1 MTSLKGQKMDRN
13 EFKKLISQK
22 IIILDGATGTE
33 LQKRGFLEGVGAP
46 EELNLKFPERLEEIH
61 RDYFEAGSDAVLAN
75 TFGANRLK
83 LKDYGLENR
92 LEEINIKGIETAK
105 LAAKKYNGLVA
116 GDIGPLGCYLAPLGP
131 LSFDEA
137 YNVFSEQAKAIAKAG
152 PDLIVIETF
161 AEIRELKAALLA
173 VKDNFGGPV
182 IVQMTFNLDGTT
194 VTGTGLL
201 AFLSVAEAMGADAL
215 GLNCSV
221 GPKELVKLAKVL
233 AKNTDLPISFK
244 PNAGMPKLIN
254 RETVFPGTAGE
265 FVSACEE
272 AYRSGVNLI
281 GGCCGTTPEF
291 ISALSKKLKNKKPAE
306 RKAREHF
313 LLSSRTSAI
322 DISSFKKVVK
332 VGERIN
338 PTGRRRFQDELF
350 NGNFS
355 TIRNEAREQVAS
367 GADILDLNLGLP
379 GGDEKSLMVKAI
391 GEIQE
396 TVSAPLCL
404 DSSSAEVLEAG
415 LKSCAGKPIINSVNG
430 EKDKLEKIIPL
441 AKRYGAALIALTT
454 DEKGIPKDSEER
466 IAVAK
471 KIYDKIVSAGIKESE
486 IIFDF
491 LSISASAAENQAV
504 ETLKAIKRAR
514 TLWPKAS
521 FCLGI
526 SNISFG
532 LPDRQALNST
542 FLSLAKEAGLN
553 IAIVNPHEKWNAVD
567 REAKDLLVGKDPG
580 GKKYIAKHSSFVKKE
595 PVKPQKEA
603 LSADKKL
610 FAAVVEGN
618 REEIAKLA
626 KETIAL
632 GKSPVDISNNII
644 LKALNEVGDKF
655 KNREYFLPQVIR
667 SAEAAQAAFAVIKP
681 LIKKESTAGDGKKIV
696 FATVKGDMHDIG
708 KNIVIAVLESFGWE
722 VIDLGKSAEAGHI
735 IEAARKANAKIIG
748 LSALMTTTMSEMEK
762 VIKERDRQGLKAR
775 IMVGGAPV
783 TEKFA
788 REIGADGYS
797 KDAID
802 AVKLAEKLLKSE

>member
-1 MTSLKGQKMDRN
+1 MDRK
-13 EFKKLISQK
+13 EFKKLISEK
-22 IIILDGATGTE
+22 VLILDGATGTE
-33 LQKRGFLEGVGAP
+33 LQKRGFLEGIGAP
-46 EELNLKFPERLEEIH
+46 EELNLKHPELLDEIH

-83 LKDYGLENR
+83 LKDYGLETR
-92 LEEINIKGIETAK
+92 LEEINIKGIEIAR
-105 LAAKKYNGLVA
+105 LAAKKFNGLVA
-116 GDIGPLGCYLAPLGP
+116 GDIGPLGSYLAPLGP

-137 YNVFSEQAKAIAKAG
+137 YNVFAEQAKAIAKAG
-152 PDLIVIETF
+152 PDFVVIETL

-182 IVQMTFNLDGTT
+182 IVQMTFNLDGST

-233 AKNTDLPISFK
+233 AENTELPISFK
-244 PNAGMPKLIN
+244 PNAGMPKLVN
-254 RETVFPGTAGE
+254 RETVFPGTASE
-265 FVSACEE
+265 FVKSCEE
-272 AYRSGVNLI
+272 AYRSGVSLI

-291 ISALSKKLKNKKPAE
+291 IRGLSKKLKKKKPVR
-306 RKAREHF
+306 RKVKEHF

-322 DISSFKKVVK
+322 DIRSFKKIVK
-332 VGERIN
+332 IGERIN
-338 PTGRRRFQDELF
+338 PTGRKRFQDELF

-355 TIRNEAREQVAS
+355 TIRNEAREQTAS

-379 GGDEKSLMVKAI
+379 GGDEKAFMVKAVE
-391 GEIQE
+391 EIQE

-404 DSSSAEVLEAG
+404 DSSSAEVLETG

-430 EKDKLEKIIPL
+430 EKEKLEKIIPL
-441 AKRYGAALIALTT
+441 ASRYGAALIALTT
-454 DEKGIPKDSEER
+454 DEKGLPKDSEER
-466 IAVAK
+466 IKIAK
-471 KIYDKIVSAGIKESE
+471 KIYNEIRAAGINESE

-491 LSISASAAENQAV
+491 LSIAASAAENQAV
-504 ETLKAIKRAR
+504 ETLKAIKKAK

-542 FLSLAKEAGLN
+542 FLALARESGLN
-553 IAIVNPHEKWNAVD
+553 MAIVNPQENWSAVD
-567 REAKDLLVGKDPG
+567 REAKNLLLGKDPG
-580 GKKYIAKHSSFVKKE
+580 GKKYVEKHASFVKKE
-595 PVKPQKEA
+595 PAKTANHE

-610 FAAVVEGN
+610 FSSVIEGN
-618 REEIAKLA
+618 REEIARLA

-632 GKSPVDISNNII
+632 GKSPVDISNGII

-655 KNREYFLPQVIR
+655 KNKEYFLPQVIR
-667 SAEAAQAAFAVIKP
+667 SAEAAQAAFAVLKP
-681 LIKKESTAGDGKKIV
+681 LIKKEGKAVEGRKIV

-722 VIDLGKSAEAGHI
+722 VVDLGKSIDAKQI
-735 IEAARKANAKIIG
+735 IEAARKENAKIIG
-748 LSALMTTTMSEMEK
+748 LSALMTTTMVEMEN
-762 VIKERDRQGLKAR
+762 VIRERDRQGLKAR

-783 TEKFA
+783 TERFA

-802 AVKLAEKLLKSE
+802 AVKLAEKLLIN